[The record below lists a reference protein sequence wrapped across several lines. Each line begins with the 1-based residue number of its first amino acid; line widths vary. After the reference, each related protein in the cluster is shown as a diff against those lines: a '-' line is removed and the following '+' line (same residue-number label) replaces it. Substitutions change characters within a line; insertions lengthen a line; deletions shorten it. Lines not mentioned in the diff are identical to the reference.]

1 MSLKDLTAEAIA
13 TALDEFDAIGQEA
26 FLTRY
31 GFGRARTFF
40 VVRRGTHYDSKA
52 IAGAAHGH
60 IGPGW
65 LPLKASE
72 FSGGDQTVASA
83 LRALGFDVQGGPVEP
98 LEGRNPTWSRDE
110 LILALDL
117 YMTNPASPPGKTSR
131 AVIEL
136 SELLNRLGNQV
147 RGSVGAT
154 FRNPAGVY
162 MKMMNLRAHDPAVQ
176 AAGNVGLTSGG
187 KGDELVW
194 HEFAG
199 NRDLLRKVADAI
211 RKAVTNEEIEPI
223 PFDEDEHMME
233 APEGRVLTR
242 LHRYKERNRKLIEIK
257 KAKVFKRTGKLV
269 CEVCEF
275 DFSQKYG
282 ERGQGFIE
290 AHHIKPVHSLPEEGK
305 TREDD
310 LALVCSN
317 CHRMIHS
324 SQPWLSIEELK
335 EIVVS

>member
-1 MSLKDLTAEAIA
+1 MARANLGTTTVGSVNRNGQRVVGPTGLAGTDHGQRVYVLACSTCGHEYGANGSDVWQRLCPVCSGSAPGFPVTSSDVIDTPAESP
-13 TALDEFDAIGQEA
+13 Q
-26 FLTRY
+26 
-31 GFGRARTFF
+31 
-40 VVRRGTHYDSKA
+40 
-52 IAGAAHGH
+52 
-60 IGPGW
+60 
-65 LPLKASE
+65 
-72 FSGGDQTVASA
+72 
-83 LRALGFDVQGGPVEP
+83 
-98 LEGRNPTWSRDE
+98 GRNPNWSRDE
-110 LILALDL
+110 LILALDI

-162 MKMMNLRAHDPAVQ
+162 MKMMNLRAHDPAVA

-194 HEFAG
+194 NEFAG
-199 NRDLLRKVADAI
+199 NRDLLKKVADAI
-211 RKAVTNEEIEPI
+211 RKAVSNVEIEPI
-223 PFDEDEHMME
+223 PFDDDEHMME

-257 KAKVFKRTGKLV
+257 KAKIFKRTGKLV

-305 TREDD
+305 TKEDD
-310 LALVCSN
+310 LALLCSN
-317 CHRMIHS
+317 CHRMVHS
-324 SQPWLSIEELK
+324 SRPWLSIEELRD
-335 EIVVS
+335 ILVS